1 MILAYIGIAL
11 GSLIPPFIVQF
22 GVKESFYNQAWALVI
37 ITLIGG
43 LLAIPGLRE
52 DKVSVNRYVES
63 YKALK
68 ESGQKA
74 STFTTF
80 KKALLHKN
88 FMVYVIL
95 FLGYSTLRACLLGS
109 LQYGLR
115 FVLKLPAIYSTIL
128 MGAYL
133 ISSLIATPIWA
144 IILRKTANNKK
155 IMLIGAIL
163 SCIFALPMTFF
174 SDIISWCILLI
185 LWGIGIAGMF
195 VAKSPL
201 FADIIDESVVRT
213 GERNEGLYNGVS
225 MFIMRFAIVSQ
236 AIIFATI
243 HTLTGFEEGA
253 DVQSDLAI
261 TGILWGMALI
271 PSLFLLAGTIIYW
284 KFYDL
289 NPVKTHEHL
298 MRLKEVNL

>member
-1 MILAYIGIAL
+1 
-11 GSLIPPFIVQF
+11 
-22 GVKESFYNQAWALVI
+22 
-37 ITLIGG
+37 
-43 LLAIPGLRE
+43 
-52 DKVSVNRYVES
+52 
-63 YKALK
+63 
-68 ESGQKA
+68 
-74 STFTTF
+74 
-80 KKALLHKN
+80 
-88 FMVYVIL
+88 
-95 FLGYSTLRACLLGS
+95 
-109 LQYGLR
+109 
-115 FVLKLPAIYSTIL
+115 
-128 MGAYL
+128 
-133 ISSLIATPIWA
+133 
-144 IILRKTANNKK
+144 
-155 IMLIGAIL
+155 
-163 SCIFALPMTFF
+163 
-174 SDIISWCILLI
+174 
-185 LWGIGIAGMF
+185 MF